1 MDENGFR
8 KFLKDRY
15 KEATIRMY
23 FESVRDFE
31 GWLFKHQRKKDI
43 EDANESDIR
52 NWAANI
58 QKKVPRCQPY
68 FYGVKIYYRY
78 KRDPREN
85 LIIQLLSGLIPL
97 PRTQRIPFHWTDFE
111 MVMSKGE
118 ETGIKDEHC
127 ALLNLLWSEMKSE
140 EIINLN
146 ISDIDF
152 QNRLIASPRS
162 GNKFH
167 VTPGTWDALEKYIP
181 SGKRDRSERLFSIG
195 LRSLQIITNKYF
207 GSVGQT
213 PNSLRKSCQSDFIEA
228 GKQERFRLAPPP
240 DQISSPTV
248 KPEPKTNLFD
258 NLIQEIKNFG
268 NRVHYRIGQIKDEKV
283 FQRLLEGYLLAA
295 FPDEIITPEFHFRGI
310 GIGESMID
318 FAIGRDQKIPIE
330 VKLTEEKIRDDI
342 GKGSGQVKEFLEH
355 VVSASNK
362 GILVVVDEKRDPDR
376 LKLNRIEGS
385 VHIVII

>member
-52 NWAANI
+52 SWAANI

-68 FYGVKIYYRY
+68 FYGVKTYYRY

-85 LIIQLLSGLIPL
+85 LIIQLLSRLIPL
-97 PRTQRIPFHWTDFE
+97 PRTQRIPFHWIDFE
-111 MVMSKGE
+111 MVMSKAEG
-118 ETGIKDEHC
+118 TSIKDEHR

-167 VTPGTWDALEKYIP
+167 VTPRTWDALEKYIP

-195 LRSLQIITNKYF
+195 LRNLQIITNKYF

-213 PNSLRKSCQSDFIEA
+213 PNSLRKSCQLDFIEA
-228 GKQERFRLAPPP
+228 GKQERFRLTTQP
-240 DQISSPTV
+240 DKISSPTV
-248 KPEPKTNLFD
+248 KLEPKTNLFD

-268 NRVHYRIGQIKDEKV
+268 NRVHYRIGQIEDEAV
-283 FQRLLEGYLLAA
+283 FNRLLEGYLLAA
-295 FPDEIITPEFHFRGI
+295 FPDETITPEFHFRGI
-310 GIGESMID
+310 GIRESIID
-318 FAIGRDQKIPIE
+318 FAIGRGQKIPIE

-376 LKLNRIEGS
+376 LKLGRIEGS
-385 VHIVII
+385 VHIIII

>member
-23 FESVRDFE
+23 FERVRDFE

-58 QKKVPRCQPY
+58 QKKVPRCRPY

-85 LIIQLLSGLIPL
+85 LIIQLLSRLIPL
-97 PRTQRIPFHWTDFE
+97 PRTQRIPFHWIDFE
-111 MVMSKGE
+111 MVMSKAE
-118 ETGIKDEHC
+118 ETSIKDEHR

-152 QNRLIASPRS
+152 QNRLIVSPKS

-167 VTPGTWDALEKYIP
+167 VTPRTWDALEKYIP
-181 SGKRDRSERLFSIG
+181 SEKRNRSERLFSIG
-195 LRSLQIITNKYF
+195 LRNLQIITNKYF

-213 PNSLRKSCQSDFIEA
+213 PNSLRKSCQSDFIET
-228 GKQERFRLAPPP
+228 GKQERFRLTTQP
-240 DQISSPTV
+240 DKISSPTV
-248 KPEPKTNLFD
+248 KLEPKTNLFD

-268 NRVHYRIGQIKDEKV
+268 NRVHYRIGQIKDEAV
-283 FQRLLEGYLLAA
+283 FNRLLEGYLLAA
-295 FPDEIITPEFHFRGI
+295 FPDETITPEFHFRGI
-310 GIGESMID
+310 GIRESIID
-318 FAIGRDQKIPIE
+318 FAIGRGQKIPIE

-376 LKLNRIEGS
+376 LKLSRIEGS